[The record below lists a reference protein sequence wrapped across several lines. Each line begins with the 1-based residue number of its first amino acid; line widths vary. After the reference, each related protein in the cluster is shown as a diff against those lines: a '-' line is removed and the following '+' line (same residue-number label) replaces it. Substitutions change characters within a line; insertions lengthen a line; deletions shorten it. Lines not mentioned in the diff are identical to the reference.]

1 MKMKKLAKILIL
13 FAPLYLITTPIH
25 AEEETL
31 KCPPT
36 GDAMAKRVQ
45 ELLSSGYQDSSP
57 TPLKESLTAIDHL
70 LEEAGYCAAT
80 ARAGGTSGNDRQ
92 RFIMEWHS
100 MNQWLS
106 RIAGFMA
113 LNIRGDFSMDWKK
126 EYELF
131 LEVYALPPLKP

>member
-1 MKMKKLAKILIL
+1 MLSHQKFIIFIIFT
-13 FAPLYLITTPIH
+13 FAPFSSAVT
-25 AEEETL
+25 EEGEL
-31 KCPPT
+31 DCPPT

-45 ELLSSGYQDSSP
+45 KLLHPGY
-57 TPLKESLTAIDHL
+57 KEKTAIPQRNTLTAIDDL
-70 LEEAGYCAAT
+70 LEEAGYCAAV

-113 LNIRGDFSMDWKK
+113 LNIRQDFSMDWKK

-131 LEVYALPPLKP
+131 LEVYELAN

>member
-1 MKMKKLAKILIL
+1 MKSITKFFTFGT
-13 FAPLYLITTPIH
+13 FAFVFLNSTI
-25 AEEETL
+25 AQEEDL
-31 KCPPT
+31 NCPPT

-45 ELLSSGYQDSSP
+45 ELLHPGYIEKAAVPQKN
-57 TPLKESLTAIDHL
+57 TLTAIDLL

-113 LNIRGDFSMDWKK
+113 LNIREDFSMDWKR

-131 LEVYALPPLKP
+131 LEVYELTK

>member
-1 MKMKKLAKILIL
+1 MAQ
-13 FAPLYLITTPIH
+13 
-25 AEEETL
+25 EEEL
-31 KCPPT
+31 DCPPT
-36 GDAMAKRVQ
+36 LGMLWQNEFKKSFIRDTKKNRDTT
-45 ELLSSGYQDSSP
+45 EN
-57 TPLKESLTAIDHL
+57 TLTAIDNL
-70 LEEAGYCAAT
+70 LEEAGYCAAV

-113 LNIRGDFSMDWKK
+113 LNIRQDFSMDWKK

-131 LEVYALPPLKP
+131 LEVYE